1 MSSRNPEASN
11 ADGGTAA
18 PTDDRAGRMF
28 TGGQIIV
35 DALIREGV
43 ERVFAIPG
51 HGNSSLLD
59 AFVDRK
65 DEIELVPAIHEQGA
79 AHMADGYYR
88 ASGKLAAVCTSIG
101 PGATNTLTGLAT
113 AFADSQPLLLI
124 TGAVHTYM
132 ENHGLLQEIDRPHGN
147 NFPRMAEPVVKRWW
161 QPSRVD
167 QLPMVMS
174 QAFNALYEGRRGPVL
189 LDIPQ
194 DLQAEFAHY
203 VPVEGKR
210 RPSRNA
216 VGVVSEIREAAK
228 LLAGAKRPVVLA
240 GGGVIAAG
248 ATDELLAVA
257 EHIGA
262 PVTHSYMGKG
272 AVPADHDL
280 YAWPCGNV
288 GSIPGNTL
296 TRSADVILAVG
307 CRFGD
312 RVASSYKHGVTFS
325 IPDTKLVQI
334 DIDGFEIG
342 RNYPVEVGIVG
353 DAKTTLA
360 GLGEALEEIE
370 PARAYRDSE
379 YFAELVELRKQWD
392 EHLASARASA
402 ERPILNSRAL
412 VEIREAFPREGILVT
427 DSSNPANQ
435 SFNEF
440 PVYGPKLNIV
450 AGGMS
455 GIGFGVPAAIGAQIA
470 RPDKPVLAI
479 VGDGSFL
486 QTATELCTA
495 AMLNLPLVVVVLNNS
510 GWQAIKDLQ
519 IRMFGDDREIIT
531 AFTKQ
536 GGEQFEAHIADMA
549 RSMGCTGVRIEDPD
563 ELRAAVDQAFA
574 TQGPVVIEVISANQL
589 PWSEMHPTGWWD
601 VPIPAYHTTRRETYV
616 ERRGF

>member
-1 MSSRNPEASN
+1 MS
-11 ADGGTAA
+11 
-18 PTDDRAGRMF
+18 GREM

-35 DALIREGV
+35 DILIREGV
-43 ERVFAIPG
+43 EKVFAIPG
-51 HGNSSLLD
+51 HGNAALLD
-59 AFVDRK
+59 AFVDRR

-88 ASGKLAAVCTSIG
+88 ASGKIAAVCTSIG
-101 PGATNTLTGLAT
+101 PGATNTLTGVAT

-132 ENHGLLQEIDRPHGN
+132 ENRGVLQEIDRPHGN

-161 QPSRVD
+161 QPSRID
-167 QLPMVMS
+167 QLPLVMA
-174 QAFNALYEGRRGPVL
+174 QAFNAMYDARRGPVL
-189 LDIPQ
+189 VDVPQ
-194 DLQAEFAHY
+194 DLQAEFGVYQPLEGERRTAHL
-203 VPVEGKR
+203 PVGD
-210 RPSRNA
+210 PVA
-216 VGVVSEIREAAK
+216 IAEAAN
-228 LLAGAKRPVVLA
+228 LLSAAERPVILA
-240 GGGVIAAG
+240 GGGVIAAS
-248 ATDELLAVA
+248 ATPELLAVA
-257 EHIGA
+257 EYLGA

-272 AVPADHDL
+272 AIAADHDL

-296 TRSADVILAVG
+296 TRTADVILAVG
-307 CRFGD
+307 CRFSD
-312 RVASSYKHGVTFS
+312 RVTSSYRPGVTFS

-342 RNYPVEVGIVG
+342 RNYPVEVGVLG
-353 DAKTTLA
+353 DAKASLAELYRALIEIRPAAEYRTTA
-360 GLGEALEEIE
+360 
-370 PARAYRDSE
+370 
-379 YFAELVELRKQWD
+379 YFAELVELRQQWD
-392 EHLASARASA
+392 EYLAPARASDV
-402 ERPILNSRAL
+402 RPIPNSRAL
-412 VEIREAFPREGILVT
+412 VEIRRGFPREGILVT

-440 PVYGPKLNIV
+440 PVYGPKQNIV

-470 RPDKPVLAI
+470 APERPVLAI

-519 IRMFGDDREIIT
+519 IRLYGEDRTIIT
-531 AFTKQ
+531 AFSTS
-536 GGEQFEAHIADMA
+536 GGEPYTANVAQLAV
-549 RSMGCTGVRIEDPD
+549 SLGCTGIRIEDPA
-563 ELRAAVDQAFA
+563 ELMSAVERAFE
-574 TQGPVVIEVISANQL
+574 TPGPVVIEVVSACEL
-589 PWSEMHPTGWWD
+589 PWSAMHPTGWWD
-601 VPIPAYHTTRRETYV
+601 IAVPAYHPISRKSYV